1 MLRTPFLIDVV
12 PFSEV
17 VPLCFVFLAR
27 CSLEKE
33 CHKRYN
39 CWCHCQASRQTDDKS
54 RRVGG
59 KFYHVNC
66 RENIFKI
73 YFSWYTTLVV
83 KRKVIFIQN
92 IPELI
97 TKLIHL
103 LRKWS
108 TNRYFD
114 AAMTR
119 CQHEKV
125 LKLLYLFSITAEMSK
140 VLSAC
145 NELERRI
152 LF

>member
-1 MLRTPFLIDVV
+1 MIDVV
-12 PFSEV
+12 PLSEV
-17 VPLCFVFLAR
+17 GPLCFVFLAR

-39 CWCHCQASRQTDDKS
+39 CWYHCQASRKTDDKS

-59 KFYHVNC
+59 KIYHVNC

-73 YFSWYTTLVV
+73 YSSWYTTRVV

-92 IPELI
+92 NPELI

-103 LRKWS
+103 LRKWAM
-108 TNRYFD
+108 NRYFD

-119 CQHEKV
+119 CQHEKSFEV
-125 LKLLYLFSITAEMSK
+125 TIPFFSHHSGTE
-140 VLSAC
+140 
-145 NELERRI
+145 
-152 LF
+152 